1 MSRRTRSPGPIKD
14 SDASPK
20 GKFRNNFTSDW
31 VSINPCPEGVLPT
44 DADTL
49 TSDDIDNG
57 TPGVWYFHDPNDV
70 FDISGHSSDWVSRD
84 ANGVE
89 FYCDMAALKG
99 TLMTNSKQT
108 TGKLATALMKP
119 DGTGV
124 LAWSDMVGCTI
135 EFLIESYENCP
146 HNQNHDCGMLI
157 GISSN
162 KVLDNDENNDGHHYS
177 VGLFYQDSAD
187 SNADQ
192 RGLVWCDCQ
201 GYNTT
206 QVSVVDCKVGW
217 AQFHYVQKD
226 SSNIVSATSVALPL
240 KSDRTMTHKNNQTY
254 LQQKDGDNMDFA
266 SDKCYLV
273 VAPFARNN
281 SGEAGDAVRRTGK
294 FKLWYRLTFSS
305 DEFEPTYDPNS
316 NNRQGS

>member
-20 GKFRNNFTSDW
+20 GKFRNDFKSDW

-44 DADTL
+44 DVDTL

-57 TPGVWYFHDPNDV
+57 TPGVWYHYDPNNV
-70 FDISGHSSDWVSRD
+70 FDISGHSSDWVARD

-89 FYCDMAALKG
+89 FYCDLAAMKEQE
-99 TLMTNSKQT
+99 MDNSEMDS
-108 TGKLATALMKP
+108 GRCATALMKP

-135 EFLIESYENCP
+135 EFLIESHENCP
-146 HNQNHDCGMLI
+146 HDENHDTGI
-157 GISSN
+157 VVGISN
-162 KVLDNDENNDGHHYS
+162 KTIGDTTDFGNHYS
-177 VGLFYQDSAD
+177 VGAVYSGDAS

-192 RGLVWCDCQ
+192 LGFVMYNCQSAHTSYNNITDDCR
-201 GYNTT
+201 
-206 QVSVVDCKVGW
+206 KVW
-217 AQFHYVQKD
+217 AQFHFVQRD
-226 SSNIVSATSVALPL
+226 ADNIVCATCIGLPL
-240 KSDRTMTHKNNQTY
+240 KSDGTMVHQNYQAEIDQKSGSNMAFATDNVY
-254 LQQKDGDNMDFA
+254 LFV
-266 SDKCYLV
+266 S
-273 VAPFARNN
+273 PFARDNTGN
-281 SGEAGDAVRRTGK
+281 GTAVRRTGK
-294 FKLWYRLTFSS
+294 FKMWYRMVFSE